1 MASIAVL
8 QTPFTLIGTIL
19 AGRFVGRYS
28 PVRVYLFGWTSRV
41 LLSLTGPFLVNVLR
55 RWLHG
60 VVTTWFYMLVLS
72 IAVLY
77 SIASEC
83 LMFVGAGALFLTVSA
98 SSVHVAGS
106 YLTLLNTSSNMG
118 GIWHKA
124 LVLWLVDHF
133 TVREN
138 CAIAPTS
145 RSSAVTTAT
154 TTAAAAC
161 PIIYDGYYVICMML
175 LPVAVMVGFHLFRT
189 LPKLERLSE
198 SAWKACR

>member
-1 MASIAVL
+1 MAVL
-8 QTPFTLIGTIL
+8 QTPFTLLGTVL

-28 PVRVYLFGWTSRV
+28 PVRVYLFGWTTRV
-41 LLSLTGPFLVNVLR
+41 LLSLTGPLLVSVLR

-60 VVTTWFYMLVLS
+60 VVTTWFYLMVLS

-77 SIASEC
+77 SMASEC

-124 LVLWLVDHF
+124 LVLWLVDRL

-138 CAIAPTS
+138 CLVTSTS
-145 RSSAVTTAT
+145 RSAAVTTTDT
-154 TTAAAAC
+154 TTAAAPC

-189 LPKLERLSE
+189 LPKLERLPE